1 MLDHNTVPERNHTLE
16 AAMHAGNPFW
26 NLGLEYLLS
35 GKPAHHRAS
44 AKRVVQIFLSGA
56 ASSVDL
62 YDYKPMLE
70 QRRGQAFDPGGK
82 LELFQSQ
89 PGVVMPSA
97 WGFERAGQSGRW
109 ISKILPHLSQCV
121 DDMAFVYSMTS
132 KSNVHGPATF
142 LQTTGFVQPGF
153 PSMGAWIAHGLGSLT
168 DNLPVFVALP
178 DSRGVPPNGPANWG
192 SGFLPAATQ
201 GVVLRP
207 GSKTAIRDLQPPS
220 EGSSPAA
227 EAARKRF
234 LTDINRLD
242 ARTNGSDDALVAR
255 IKSHQLAAKLQLSA
269 PEAMDIS
276 KESVATRQLYGI
288 GTAQTND
295 LGTRCLVARRMLER
309 GVRFVQIWSGA
320 DNGFPRRN
328 WDSHEDLRKDH
339 ADMATELDKP
349 VAGLLR
355 DLKSRGMLKD
365 TLVVI
370 SGEFGR
376 TPVAQGDDGRD
387 HNPHGFTTILAG
399 GGVKAGFRY
408 GETDDYGFYAVKDKM
423 HLHDLHATML
433 HLMGMD
439 HTKLTYFYGGR
450 NYRLT
455 DVHGVVHQGIIA

>member
-1 MLDHNTVPERNHTLE
+1 MQAV
-16 AAMHAGNPFW
+16 NPFW

-97 WGFERAGQSGRW
+97 WGFERAGQAGRW

-220 EGSSPAA
+220 ESSSPAA

-234 LTDINRLD
+234 LTDINRID
-242 ARTNGSDDALVAR
+242 TRVNGSDDALIAR

-276 KESVATRQLYGI
+276 KESGATRQLYGI
-288 GTAQTND
+288 GNAQTND

-339 ADMATELDKP
+339 ADMATELDRP

-355 DLKSRGMLKD
+355 DLKSRGLLDD
-365 TLVVI
+365 TIVLCT
-370 SGEFGR
+370 SEFGR
-376 TPVAQGDDGRD
+376 MPCSQGGKGRD
-387 HNPHGFTTILAG
+387 HNPEAFTTWLAG
-399 GGVKAGFRY
+399 GGVKG
-408 GETDDYGFYAVKDKM
+408 GTEVGTTDEWGYRVAENPVTGYDV
-423 HLHDLHATML
+423 HATVL
-433 HLMGMD
+433 ALLGVD
-439 HTKLTYFYGGR
+439 HTSLTFRHNGVNR
-450 NYRLT
+450 RLT
-455 DVHGVVHQGIIA
+455 DVHGHVLKQLIKHV